1 LKSVRNYIV
10 LLSLIAGLLLFLAP
24 IQNLPAWAQVQKV
37 PHPAETIAVKGFL
50 VSVDIEKGTVTVET
64 KKGKRYATRV
74 IKESMVHICDVYG
87 CHMGKG
93 GAALKGYRYN
103 IPSGVPTVVEFD
115 PKSGEVEMIDFQIN
129 SGHYLDTG
137 LGGMDTEE

>member
-50 VSVDIEKGTVTVET
+50 VSVDI
-64 KKGKRYATRV
+64 
-74 IKESMVHICDVYG
+74 
-87 CHMGKG
+87 
-93 GAALKGYRYN
+93 
-103 IPSGVPTVVEFD
+103 PSGVPTVVEFD